1 MVSVQ
6 RATIELWMHFGGLPS
21 TQEARVY
28 ASFVLSSLPRAFK
41 NFKRL
46 SCYRQWIS
54 SSQYQSSYFDNIM
67 TKFIVYN
74 RTDA

>member
-21 TQEARVY
+21 TQEASFLSRLGK

-41 NFKRL
+41 GRDHTMRQIAVTRRRDRL
-46 SCYRQWIS
+46 LQQIASC
-54 SSQYQSSYFDNIM
+54 DM
-67 TKFIVYN
+67 
-74 RTDA
+74 